1 MAGRTAYGQG
11 NAGMRPEP
19 RGRMAAPGF
28 DFAQAEADRAMAGGE
43 PPFNPLLYTSG
54 GEYPATPATIMY
66 DRSQSGIPISNEEF
80 MAVSALSP
88 RQSEQTATNTAY
100 AGEPIPAPQK
110 PDLVPFAGTAYEGT
124 GGPRLPQPQA
134 ATFMPRP
141 AFGGAMGGFSPYG
154 FGRPPMGAGKGGY
167 RPPMYGGF
175 GMRPDRFRGGPM
187 GGNVNFAG
195 PPMMPPMYGG
205 SFGMPPL
212 GQGGV
217 SGGQLPLGGGRMA
230 APGYNVATGSFDN
243 AGFGPVETATIVDP
257 APEPVMESGGIGS
270 FGGANQPTNPYSMGY
285 GMGFRQQQPM
295 GGGKGG
301 SAGGKGGAR

>member
-1 MAGRTAYGQG
+1 
-11 NAGMRPEP
+11 MRSEP

-28 DFAQAEADRAMAGGE
+28 DFAQAEADRAVAGGE
-43 PPFNPLLYTSG
+43 PPFNPLL
-54 GEYPATPATIMY
+54 
-66 DRSQSGIPISNEEF
+66 
-80 MAVSALSP
+80 
-88 RQSEQTATNTAY
+88 QTATNTAY

-124 GGPRLPQPQA
+124 GGPRLPQPQT
-134 ATFMPRP
+134 ATYTSGGEYPATPATIMYDRSQSGIPISNEEFMAVTALSRDARTPRQSGFMPRP

-175 GMRPDRFRGGPM
+175 GVRPDRFRGGPM
-187 GGNVNFAG
+187 GGNVNLAG

-230 APGYNVATGSFDN
+230 APGYNLATGSFDN
-243 AGFGPVETATIVDP
+243 TGFGPVETATIVDP

>member
-11 NAGMRPEP
+11 NAGMRSEP

-43 PPFNPLLYTSG
+43 PAFNPLLYTSG

-124 GGPRLPQPQA
+124 GGPRLPSQPQA

-195 PPMMPPMYGG
+195 PPMMPPMYGQPQP
-205 SFGMPPL
+205 F
-212 GQGGV
+212 
-217 SGGQLPLGGGRMA
+217 GGGRMA
-230 APGYNVATGSFDN
+230 APGHHT
-243 AGFGPVETATIVDP
+243 VETATIVDP

>member
-1 MAGRTAYGQG
+1 MAGRTAYRQG
-11 NAGMRPEP
+11 DAGMR
-19 RGRMAAPGF
+19 F
-28 DFAQAEADRAMAGGE
+28 DPTGMTQAEIDAKINAYNDRYQTVVGNQLA
-43 PPFNPLLYTSG
+43 NS
-54 GEYPATPATIMY
+54 
-66 DRSQSGIPISNEEF
+66 
-80 MAVSALSP
+80 
-88 RQSEQTATNTAY
+88 QTATNTAY

-134 ATFMPRP
+134 ATYISGGEYP
-141 AFGGAMGGFSPYG
+141 AVGGAVGGFSPYG

-175 GMRPDRFRGGPM
+175 GVRPDRFRGGPM
-187 GGNVNFAG
+187 GGNANFAG
-195 PPMMPPMYGG
+195 PPMRPPMYGQPQMGPMKG
-205 SFGMPPL
+205 SPRPPMY
-212 GQGGV
+212 GAVEQR
-217 SGGQLPLGGGRMA
+217 PFGGGRMA
-230 APGYNVATGSFDN
+230 APGYNLATGSFDN
-243 AGFGPVETATIVDP
+243 AGFGPVETATMVDP

>member
-11 NAGMRPEP
+11 NAGMRSEP

-28 DFAQAEADRAMAGGE
+28 DFAQAEADRAVAGGE
-43 PPFNPLLYTSG
+43 PPFIPSPQTATYTSG

-88 RQSEQTATNTAY
+88 RQS
-100 AGEPIPAPQK
+100 G
-110 PDLVPFAGTAYEGT
+110 
-124 GGPRLPQPQA
+124 
-134 ATFMPRP
+134 FMPRP

-187 GGNVNFAG
+187 GGDVNLAG
-195 PPMMPPMYGG
+195 PPMMPPMYGQPQP
-205 SFGMPPL
+205 F
-212 GQGGV
+212 
-217 SGGQLPLGGGRMA
+217 GGGRMA
-230 APGYNVATGSFDN
+230 APGYT
-243 AGFGPVETATIVDP
+243 VETATIVDP